1 MRTADKITIGATLL
15 MFLAFV
21 AVMMYG
27 HHPT

>member
-1 MRTADKITIGATLL
+1 MRLADKITIGATLL

-27 HHPT
+27 HNPP